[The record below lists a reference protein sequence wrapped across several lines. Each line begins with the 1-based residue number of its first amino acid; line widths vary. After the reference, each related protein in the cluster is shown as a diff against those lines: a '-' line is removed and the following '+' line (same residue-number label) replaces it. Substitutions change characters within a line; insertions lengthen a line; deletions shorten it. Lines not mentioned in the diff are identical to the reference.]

1 MEPKLPNPLHHVSF
15 KLPIR
20 FQIFGLSKAC
30 MCFPCLPRLLPH
42 KIRLPLF
49 FWFVPQTVYV
59 SFTPFFC
66 SFYFLLLFKN
76 IWLVFWRL
84 RGARLSKFKQFL
96 KLFFEHIET
105 KLKCFD
111 FKFHVLKN
119 LFLRMMWIWWHPSRM
134 EVHPWK
140 VTKP

>member
-1 MEPKLPNPLHHVSF
+1 MEPKLPNPLRHVSF
-15 KLPIR
+15 KLPIS
-20 FQIFGLSKAC
+20 FQIFGFSKAC
-30 MCFPCLPRLLPH
+30 MCFPSLLRLLHH
-42 KIRLPLF
+42 KVRLPLF
-49 FWFVPQTVYV
+49 FWFVPQTIYV
-59 SFTPFFC
+59 SLTPFFAP
-66 SFYFLLLFKN
+66 FILFTSLKHL
-76 IWLVFWRL
+76 IGFWSL
-84 RGARLSKFKQFL
+84 RGTRLLKFKQSL

-119 LFLRMMWIWWHPSRM
+119 LFLQMMWIWWHPSRM